1 MFGAI
6 SNVLRHPVGSPV
18 TAPEGY
24 RLLIG
29 PVVYLQAVS
38 QRNGMVVCVQR
49 TPSPDEHAQIFH
61 PRVH

>member
-29 PVVYLQAVS
+29 PVAYLQAVS
-38 QRNGMVVCVQR
+38 QRNAMVVRVQR
-49 TPSPDEHAQIFH
+49 TPSPDEHT
-61 PRVH
+61 